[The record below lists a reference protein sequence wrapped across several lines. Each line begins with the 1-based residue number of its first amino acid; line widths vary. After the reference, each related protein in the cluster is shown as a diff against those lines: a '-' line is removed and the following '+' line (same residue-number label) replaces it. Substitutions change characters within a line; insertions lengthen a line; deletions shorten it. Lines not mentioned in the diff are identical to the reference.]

1 MAILL
6 VDDEK
11 DTRDSLREVL
21 EAAGHEV
28 VTAATGKEAL
38 GHVNGDTDLMLVDYS
53 MPEMNGEEFLRKV
66 WSEQQWPPAI
76 VITGVAP
83 WRTLGLIE
91 LGVGYLRKPINGTV
105 LLGMVDFYLK
115 KGGQRWE

>member
-53 MPEMNGEEFLRKV
+53 MPEMTGEEFLRKV